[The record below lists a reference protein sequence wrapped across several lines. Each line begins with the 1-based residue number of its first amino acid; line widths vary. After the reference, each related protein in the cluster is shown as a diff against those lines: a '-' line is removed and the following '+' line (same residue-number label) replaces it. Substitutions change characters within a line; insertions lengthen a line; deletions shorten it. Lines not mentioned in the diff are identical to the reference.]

1 MHEPR
6 SAALRL
12 REPGDALS
20 LRPMPAFWFLIIGAV
35 LVLMAFA
42 GPLVQRLPV
51 SAAIIYLALGWAI
64 GPAGVGLLSIDP
76 AKHRNVIEVLA
87 EIAVLVSLF
96 AVGLKLRV
104 PLDRRT
110 WRVPLR
116 LAWWGMLVSIALT
129 ASIGWLLLGLS
140 WPLALLLGAVLAPTD
155 PVLAADVQIRAPD
168 DRDAVRFS
176 LTAEGAI
183 NDGMAF
189 PMVMLA
195 LGLLHAH
202 ALGEFGTRWLL
213 VDFLWAVAGGVGVGL
228 ACGRLV
234 CRIVLSL
241 RRSGRVLEFE
251 EFLVLGVIGLVYG
264 VALLTH
270 TYGFLAV
277 FAAAL
282 ALNRSD
288 QGPHAEDKLASRLS
302 TFTGQAERLCEVAVV
317 LLAGAL
323 LAYVEWSAPLLYF
336 VALALLVVR
345 PAAVFAALPGR
356 LLPAAQRRLVAWFG
370 IRGVGSIY
378 YAAFAGTHGVDS
390 AAGESLLGITVGTI
404 AASIVV
410 HGMSATPL
418 MRWHEARQTRRRR
431 PKLERQD
438 D

>member
-1 MHEPR
+1 M
-6 SAALRL
+6 LV
-12 REPGDALS
+12 
-20 LRPMPAFWFLIIGAV
+20 FWFLIIGAI

-51 SAAIIYLALGWAI
+51 SAAIIYLALGWAL
-64 GPAGVGLLSIDP
+64 GPAGVGLLAIDP
-76 AKHRNVIEVLA
+76 AQHGAVVEVVA

-104 PLDRRT
+104 PLERRT

-116 LAWWGMLVSIALT
+116 LAWWGMLASIALT
-129 ASIGWLLLGLS
+129 AFIAWLLLDLP

-155 PVLAADVQIRAPD
+155 PVLASDVQIRAPD

-195 LGLLHAH
+195 LGLLNAH
-202 ALGEFGTRWLL
+202 ALGVFGARWLL
-213 VDFLWAVAGGVGVGL
+213 VDFIWAVAGGMGVGF

-234 CRIVLSL
+234 RAIVLGL
-241 RRSGRVLEFE
+241 RRSGRSLEFE

-282 ALNRSD
+282 ALNRADRGSR
-288 QGPHAEDKLASRLS
+288 AEELLASRLL

-323 LAYVEWSAPLLYF
+323 LAYVEWSVQLLGF
-336 VALALLVVR
+336 AAVMLLVVR
-345 PAAVFAALPGR
+345 PVAVFVALPGR

-378 YAAFAGTHGVDS
+378 YVAYAGTHGVDATS
-390 AAGESLLGITVGTI
+390 GQNLLGIAVATI
-404 AASIVV
+404 AASIIA
-410 HGMSATPL
+410 HGVSAGPL
-418 MRWHEARQTRRRR
+418 MQWHERRRDR
-431 PKLERQD
+431 PPRA
-438 D
+438 